1 MLHKFIQRIVLAR
14 NPMNDFDLWDEIFG
28 YCSEDNTV
36 RVINLRISQFPH
48 LSQRIESKRI
58 CDITGLQLFD
68 LCDDFEW
75 DRFIYFD
82 VDFQ

>member
-1 MLHKFIQRIVLAR
+1 MLHRFVQRIVLAR
-14 NPMNDFDLWDEIFG
+14 NLSDDFDLWDEIFG
-28 YCSEDNTV
+28 CCGEDDKV
-36 RVINLRISQFPH
+36 KVVNLRVSQFPH

-58 CDITGLQLFD
+58 CDITGLELLD

-82 VDFQ
+82 VDFF